1 MSQWATTGQPCP
13 CGQSSDAYAV
23 NTAGWGTCFSCSR
36 RFKPDGDAKDPS
48 LPAPSRTPNGL
59 LRDLEFRTLTKRAID
74 VEICRKFGYGHGR
87 YKDQPVQVAPYF
99 DSKGSL
105 VAQKLRFA
113 DKRFMVLGDLKQ
125 ARLFGQQLWRSGG
138 KRLVITEGELD
149 ALAYAQATR
158 GSWPVVSIPNGAA
171 AARKAIIGQSEWV
184 SSYDEVVLLFDS
196 DEPGQ
201 RAAIE
206 CAEALP
212 PGRAKIAKLPLK
224 DAGEMLE
231 AGRIKDLLVAVWE
244 AQAYRP
250 DGVRSVADIR
260 DEALA
265 PVERGLSWPWP
276 TLTQLTHGI
285 RTRELY
291 GIGAGT
297 GVGKTDVF
305 TQIIAHLLFEH
316 QERVGVIALE
326 QSPADTVRRVA
337 GKQAGKLFHVPDA
350 DWEPSELAEAVE
362 KLAEDDRLVLY
373 DHFGSLSWADV
384 RPKIRFMVQSLGC
397 RFIFLDHLTALAAA
411 EADER
416 TALERITA
424 EMASLTKQLDC
435 TLFFISHLATP
446 EGKPHEEG
454 GRVSIRHFKG
464 SRAIGFWPN
473 LLIGLE
479 RNQQADDPAERHLTT
494 LRILKDRLTGQA
506 TGETFQL
513 KYDANTG
520 LLHET
525 TDFDSDDSSHIS
537 LAYDAI
543 TATAGDF

>member
-1 MSQWATTGQPCP
+1 MSDWVVTDQPCP
-13 CGQSSDAYAV
+13 CGQSSDAYAI
-23 NTAGWGTCFSCSR
+23 NTAGWGKCFSCDR
-36 RFKPDGDAKDPS
+36 NYPPDGGDPDPS
-48 LPAPSRTPNGL
+48 PPTRSRKPAGL
-59 LRDLEFRTLTKRAID
+59 IHDLEFRSLTKRGIG
-74 VEICRKFGYGHGR
+74 VEICKKFGYGYAVYR
-87 YKDQPVQVAPYF
+87 SRTVQVAPYC
-99 DSKGSL
+99 DSKGAV
-105 VAQKLRFA
+105 VAQKIRFP
-113 DKRFMVLGDLKQ
+113 DKQFELLGSLKT
-125 ARLFGQQLWRSGG
+125 AGLFGQHLWRSGG
-138 KRLVITEGELD
+138 KRLVITEGEVD

-171 AARKAIIGQSEWV
+171 AARKAILAQSEWV

-201 RAAIE
+201 KAAIE
-206 CAEALP
+206 CAEELP
-212 PGRAKIAKLPLK
+212 PGKVKIAKLPLK

-231 AGRIKDLLVAVWE
+231 AGRVKELLVAVWE
-244 AQAYRP
+244 APEYRP
-250 DGVRSVADIR
+250 DGVRSVADVR
-260 DEALA
+260 EEALT

-276 TLTQLTHGI
+276 TLTRLTHGI
-285 RTRELY
+285 RARELY

-305 TQIIAHLLFEH
+305 TQTIAHLLFEH
-316 QERVGVIALE
+316 GERVGVIALE
-326 QSPADTVRRVA
+326 QSPADTVRRIV
-337 GKQAGKLFHVPDA
+337 GKRAGKLFHVPDA
-350 DWEPSELAEAVE
+350 GWSASELAEAVD
-362 KLAEDDRLVLY
+362 KLADDDRLVIY
-373 DHFGSLSWADV
+373 DHYGSLRWADIK
-384 RPKIRFMVQSLGC
+384 PKIRFMVKGLGAQ
-397 RFIFLDHLTALAAA
+397 FIFLDHLTALAAA

-416 TALERITA
+416 KALEHITA
-424 EMASLTKQLDC
+424 EMASLTQELGC
-435 TLFFISHLATP
+435 ALFFISHLATP

-494 LRILKDRLTGQA
+494 VRILKDRLTGQA

-537 LAYDAI
+537 LAYDAT